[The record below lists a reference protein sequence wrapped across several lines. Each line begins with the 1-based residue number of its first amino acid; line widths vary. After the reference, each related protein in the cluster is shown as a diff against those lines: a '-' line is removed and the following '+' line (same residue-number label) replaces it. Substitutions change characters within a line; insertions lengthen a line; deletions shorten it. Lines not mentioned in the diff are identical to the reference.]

1 MGKGLAFLNLKYWH
15 PTNNSNL
22 QKKWENEQKHAE
34 NVKKQKEREIERKR
48 EEELARM
55 RTLIAKRSGPESEQY
70 KACILQAPVAFMYT
84 EPPGLKQAR
93 ERDRERALHA
103 ERKKEYDKYREMG
116 DLPRDQ
122 LRQMEKEMEG
132 SMTIHEKN
140 INRFAFLKNAPMKDD
155 YCKNIEVHHKPF
167 GMTIRNVKCFK
178 CGEWGHRIGDRE
190 CSLQP
195 KIELSFLDS
204 LEEKALNT
212 VKPAGAPAGID
223 KPVEDN
229 SADTENEWEE
239 VSVDVKRSI
248 RVKGSKISPSSGH
261 NEEGSPI
268 IEASSN
274 MDVVGKK
281 QKEEE
286 ETGGNSSPN
295 VVEDYRGDFKVE
307 DNVVIKNLKPIY
319 GRYTKTD
326 ANQQLVDSEEEGYES
341 EDEEIKASDFAFV
354 QHLSEHQKREW
365 LRELELEE
373 QKKRKKML
381 KSGRKKNKKKKKSKR
396 RRKRDSSDSD
406 SSDSSHSRKKR
417 KKKKRR
423 KKKKKSK
430 RSRSDSSFD
439 SSSDSESYRKK
450 KKRRR
455 VR

>member
-34 NVKKQKEREIERKR
+34 NIKKAKEREIERKR

-103 ERKKEYDKYREMG
+103 ERKKEYEKYREMG

-132 SMTIHEKN
+132 SMTVHEKN
-140 INRFAFLKNAPMKDD
+140 ISRFAFLKNAPMKDD

-204 LEEKALNT
+204 LEEKAKST
-212 VKPAGAPAGID
+212 VKPAGAPAVST
-223 KPVEDN
+223 KPSEN
-229 SADTENEWEE
+229 NRADSGNEWEE
-239 VSVDVKRSI
+239 ICVDVKKPILKNI
-248 RVKGSKISPSSGH
+248 RNASSSPSRSG
-261 NEEGSPI
+261 EGSLTSV
-268 IEASSN
+268 ASSN
-274 MDVVGKK
+274 KNVGGQK
-281 QKEEE
+281 QKENEE
-286 ETGGNSSPN
+286 IEEKPDSN
-295 VVEDYRGDFKVE
+295 VVEDYRGEFKVE
-307 DNVVIKNLKPIY
+307 DNVVIKNSKPIY

-326 ANQQLVDSEEEGYES
+326 ANQQLVESEEECYES
-341 EDEEIKASDFAFV
+341 EDESIKPSDLAFV

-365 LRELELEE
+365 LRELEKEE
-373 QKKRKKML
+373 KKKRKKML
-381 KSGRKKNKKKKKSKR
+381 KSGRKKKKKKKSKH

-406 SSDSSHSRKKR
+406 TSDSSSSRKKR
-417 KKKKRR
+417 KKKK
-423 KKKKKSK
+423 KKKKKAK
-430 RSRSDSSFD
+430 RRRSDSSCD
-439 SSSDSESYRKK
+439 SSSDSESYYSRKK
-450 KKRRR
+450 RKRRR
-455 VR
+455 AH